1 MIALSAPASAMG
13 VYVGGRPDA
22 LPNVPLP
29 PNMTF
34 PDFFRPILESMLQR
48 SPTFRRQCLRIA
60 NASGLLVRIRNVAPT
75 PEGGSRARTQITST
89 DSGRMI
95 ANVDIKPLNSLTEL
109 IAHELEHV
117 IEQLDGVDY
126 PARAALPNTGVRQ
139 CADGTYE
146 TTRAARIGVMVAR
159 EARGE

>member
-1 MIALSAPASAMG
+1 VIALSAPASAMR
-13 VYVGGRPDA
+13 VYAGGRPDA
-22 LPNVPLP
+22 LPNVSLP

-34 PDFFRPILESMLQR
+34 PDFFRPVLESMLQR

-60 NASGLLVRIRNVAPT
+60 NASGLLIRIRNIAPT
-75 PEGGSRARTQITST
+75 PDTGSRARTQIISS

-95 ANVDIKPLNSLTEL
+95 ANVDIKPLHSLTEL

-126 PARAALPNTGVRQ
+126 RARAALANTGVRM

-146 TTRAARIGVMVAR
+146 TTRAARVGVMVAR
-159 EARGE
+159 EARGD